1 MYGSYANENSK
12 CAVVSLVAVVV
23 EVLRCVVCSGGIPV
37 TVTGTNLHV
46 VQRPLM
52 VIYAADGS
60 ESYSVCPAL

>member
-1 MYGSYANENSK
+1 MEVMLIRIVNTRLFAL
-12 CAVVSLVAVVV
+12 VVVIV

-60 ESYSVCPAL
+60 ESYSVCPSL